1 MSGSVAAAAAAD
13 DDEDSTSVLFSLA
26 LRIYAAYCSEVMPVF
41 SRNRSFDQL
50 NHDDGGGPAFL
61 FIDDGN
67 DVVDTEEEEE
77 EEDAKEISTRPMR
90 SLYAQ

>member
-1 MSGSVAAAAAAD
+1 MSGSVAAAAAD
-13 DDEDSTSVLFSLA
+13 DDEDSTSVLSSLA

-67 DVVDTEEEEE
+67 DVVDEEEEEEE
-77 EEDAKEISTRPMR
+77 EEDVKEISTRPVM